1 MVRFSDRFHMQPFRL
16 LGLCLAFCAM
26 LWTCVPLASA
36 DDEDLIQ
43 DTSSTQTSEE
53 TAQISEYSNDSSSEK
68 DTSVN
73 VYLDPAGGQY
83 RLTDVQ
89 TSITRV
95 SASDSN
101 GFKAIILNLIGDYE
115 MVTKE
120 YTYTS
125 TNGYTSKQVSTESD
139 YSWMFS
145 AGIFIIVV
153 YCFLR
158 ILGGV
163 ICGRK

>member
-1 MVRFSDRFHMQPFRL
+1 MVRFSDRLYMQSFRL
-16 LGLCLAFCAM
+16 LGLCLIICNL

-36 DDEDLIQ
+36 TDEDLIQ
-43 DTSSTQTSEE
+43 DNSAE
-53 TAQISEYSNDSSSEK
+53 TVSFDQISRDDNSNDSSSEQ

-83 RLTDVQ
+83 RLTDIQ
-89 TSITRV
+89 TSVTRV
-95 SASDSN
+95 SSSDSN
-101 GFKAIILNLIGDYE
+101 GFKAIILGLIGDYE

-125 TNGYTSKQVSTESD
+125 NSGYTSKQVTTESD
-139 YSWMFS
+139 YSWMIS

>member
-1 MVRFSDRFHMQPFRL
+1 MQSFRL
-16 LGLCLAFCAM
+16 LGLCLALCSL
-26 LWTCVPLASA
+26 LWTCVPMASA
-36 DDEDLIQ
+36 FDEDLIQ
-43 DTSSTQTSEE
+43 DTSSEFASE
-53 TAQISEYSNDSSSEK
+53 AQEQVNTNSDVSSSEQ
-68 DTSVN
+68 DTSADVF
-73 VYLDPAGGQY
+73 LDPAGGQY

-125 TNGYTSKQVSTESD
+125 TNGYTTKQVTTESD
-139 YSWMFS
+139 YSWMIS